1 MKRHLAVEHQ
11 LTPDRYRETFG
22 LKSDDP
28 MVAPHYAQ
36 QRRELALSI
45 GLGRPKE
52 RRRARRL
59 TTRLKAPKSSQ
70 PATTEA
76 SS

>member
-28 MVAPHYAQ
+28 MVA
-36 QRRELALSI
+36 R
-45 GLGRPKE
+45 
-52 RRRARRL
+52 
-59 TTRLKAPKSSQ
+59 TTPNSG
-70 PATTEA
+70 A
-76 SS
+76 SLL